1 MWADIR
7 FVCSR
12 GILNSCT
19 VHSSRPVSSCGTDKA
34 YLDSMV
40 LAEGGSIYVCSELL
54 SYFVD
59 SILPKISV
67 EFYLIT
73 GDSDLTMPKDG
84 LQPTQF
90 TRLIDNRHLRKWFCQ
105 NTPVQDHSKIVQLP
119 IGLDYHTVATNPQHK
134 WIMNGEGSTPAE
146 QEKVLESIR
155 SAAAP
160 FHERL
165 PKVFVNFGA
174 FDKFGDRR
182 SAIMTI
188 PTDLMTLRNQAP
200 RTLVWKFIAKHA
212 FVLSPF
218 GNGMDCHRTW
228 EALILGA
235 IPIVRG
241 RQFDAMF
248 ADLPVLIVDSWEDVT
263 ELKLATTIEE
273 FKKRKFNYRK
283 LELSYWTE
291 QFCSK

>member
-1 MWADIR
+1 MWTDIR

-67 EFYLIT
+67 EFYLVT

-146 QEKVLESIR
+146 
-155 SAAAP
+155 
-160 FHERL
+160 
-165 PKVFVNFGA
+165 
-174 FDKFGDRR
+174 
-182 SAIMTI
+182 
-188 PTDLMTLRNQAP
+188 
-200 RTLVWKFIAKHA
+200 
-212 FVLSPF
+212 
-218 GNGMDCHRTW
+218 
-228 EALILGA
+228 
-235 IPIVRG
+235 
-241 RQFDAMF
+241 
-248 ADLPVLIVDSWEDVT
+248 
-263 ELKLATTIEE
+263 
-273 FKKRKFNYRK
+273 
-283 LELSYWTE
+283 
-291 QFCSK
+291 